1 MVNLVKSYGNGAYT
15 DGQKRERKSGV
26 YTRERREGILKLP
39 RARLRERKAGLME
52 GEMERKTRERE
63 EEMEE

>member
-1 MVNLVKSYGNGAYT
+1 MVNLVKSYGNGAYI
-15 DGQKRERKSGV
+15 GQQHERKSV
-26 YTRERREGILKLP
+26 YKRERREGILKLP

-52 GEMERKTRERE
+52 GGDGEENEGRE